1 MLIFRFIIAIYF
13 LRFYVFIGLFNAK
26 ILINVPGREIFR
38 AYKISKVVVLSNQ
51 PTFVFRQRTSEFKHL
66 AHAVL
71 KLTNM

>member
-1 MLIFRFIIAIYF
+1 MFIFRFIIDIYF
-13 LRFYVFIGLFNAK
+13 LRFYVFIGFNAK

-38 AYKISKVVVLSNQ
+38 AYKISKVVVLPNQ

>member
-13 LRFYVFIGLFNAK
+13 LRFYVFIGLFL
-26 ILINVPGREIFR
+26 LINVPGREIFR
-38 AYKISKVVVLSNQ
+38 AYKISKVVVLPNQ

>member
-13 LRFYVFIGLFNAK
+13 LRFYVFIGLFL
-26 ILINVPGREIFR
+26 LINVPGREIFR
-38 AYKISKVVVLSNQ
+38 AYKISKVVVLPNQ
-51 PTFVFRQRTSEFKHL
+51 PNFVFRQRTSEFKHL